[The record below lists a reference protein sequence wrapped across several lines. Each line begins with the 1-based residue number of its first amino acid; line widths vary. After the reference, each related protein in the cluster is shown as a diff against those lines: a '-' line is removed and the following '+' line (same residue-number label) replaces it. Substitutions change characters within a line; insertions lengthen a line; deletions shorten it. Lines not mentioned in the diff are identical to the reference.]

1 MTELRTAQT
10 DRDFPPSTSKVHT
23 QRAKADLPRWL
34 VYLGFVGFCAA
45 VWAVALT
52 AIFLIF

>member
-10 DRDFPPSTSKVHT
+10 DRDFPPST
-23 QRAKADLPRWL
+23 AKAREHRTSADLPRWL
-34 VYLGFVGFCAA
+34 VYLGFVGFCVA
-45 VWAVALT
+45 VWAIALT